1 MNFLNKIREVK
12 MNQTT
17 KKQISLNNLQSDSEI
32 LKEIER
38 VERQHDGWFSE
49 NGEWVQK
56 EDKEE

>member
-1 MNFLNKIREVK
+1 

-17 KKQISLNNLQSDSEI
+17 KKQQISLNNLQSDSEI

-49 NGEWVQK
+49 DGEWVQK
-56 EDKEE
+56 EEKEEE